1 MKKDDNLSRAYM
13 LLTTGCEEDV
23 TDVVNNLNIYLKKA
37 SK

>member
-23 TDVVNNLNIYLKKA
+23 ADIVKNLEIYLKKA

>member
-1 MKKDDNLSRAYM
+1 MKKDDNLSVAYI

-23 TDVVNNLNIYLKKA
+23 TDIVKNLEIYLKKV